1 MSDLAKTFVA
11 GVVAIGLVTAFG
23 LHASGLTGLT
33 KAGGTAASGVLN
45 TAEKG

>member
-1 MSDLAKTFVA
+1 MNIAEIFIT

-23 LHASGLTGLT
+23 LHATSLSKLAGSAGTAGSGLL
-33 KAGGTAASGVLN
+33 S

>member
-1 MSDLAKTFVA
+1 MSDSIKALVA

-23 LHASGLTGLT
+23 LHAQSLTGLT
-33 KAGGTAASGVLN
+33 RVGLKGTSGVLN